1 MRLSI
6 ETFDRRVYL
15 RILCKCGRNEKLGRE
30 LLHETM
36 FDGNDVLRL
45 RDGVLYL

>member
-1 MRLSI
+1 MRLSV

-15 RILCKCGRNEKLGRE
+15 RILCKCGRNEKLGRQKLDE
-30 LLHETM
+30 AL
-36 FDGNDVLRL
+36 FDTNGDVRL

>member
-15 RILCKCGRNEKLGRE
+15 RVVCKCGRDEKLGRE
-30 LLHETM
+30 KLQEAL
-36 FDGNDVLRL
+36 FDANDVLRL
-45 RDGVLYL
+45 RDGMLYL